1 MPTDDHV
8 VTACIRPPHQ
18 NSSRSVNSRM
28 NAFLSN
34 KLIHKFID
42 QYHNYNF
49 TEQFMQAA
57 KAMLYNNFES
67 HDAIIAEEDPNELTR
82 LGDKIEIHGS
92 RPYTAA
98 WEESNSKHTLRIE
111 TQDLTCS
118 R

>member
-1 MPTDDHV
+1 
-8 VTACIRPPHQ
+8 
-18 NSSRSVNSRM
+18 M

-98 WEESNSKHTLRIE
+98 WEESNNEWAAMSKGMRLKFE
-111 TQDLTCS
+111 KLKDAKAL
-118 R
+118 

>member
-1 MPTDDHV
+1 
-8 VTACIRPPHQ
+8 
-18 NSSRSVNSRM
+18 M